1 MAHHAVAD
9 MCRVLDTKPR
19 APEPDR
25 LPAETRQR
33 LRERLEEA
41 RIRLRGDAEAA
52 AELAEMRAMYEP
64 KVASLS
70 ALLLMDLPPW
80 MPEKLP
86 KENWLVTS
94 ETPRTR
100 L

>member
-1 MAHHAVAD
+1 
-9 MCRVLDTKPR
+9 VLDTKPR
-19 APEPDR
+19 PPEPDR
-25 LPAETRQR
+25 LPPETRAR

-41 RIRLRGDAEAA
+41 HIRLRGDAEAV
-52 AELAEMRAMYEP
+52 AELADMRAKYEP
-64 KVASLS
+64 MVASLA

-80 MPEKLP
+80 LPGKTP
-86 KENWLVTS
+86 KESWLVTS